1 MSALYIYTM
10 FYGKS
15 YRRTRCVER
24 CVATL
29 CGNVVWVH
37 SALCG
42 TLCDGGAHGVAMF
55 VVFCLEVHFGCDFTV
70 STVLLFPEH
79 ASSIQGY
86 DSHMVVYSRRVRS
99 HLVLRGYPDEK
110 TILFRKMNV
119 INSYEIDI
127 VRKNQ
132 MNW

>member
-1 MSALYIYTM
+1 MYICRYVSAHGCMYACMYVCTM

-79 ASSIQGY
+79 ASSI
-86 DSHMVVYSRRVRS
+86 
-99 HLVLRGYPDEK
+99 
-110 TILFRKMNV
+110 
-119 INSYEIDI
+119 
-127 VRKNQ
+127 
-132 MNW
+132 